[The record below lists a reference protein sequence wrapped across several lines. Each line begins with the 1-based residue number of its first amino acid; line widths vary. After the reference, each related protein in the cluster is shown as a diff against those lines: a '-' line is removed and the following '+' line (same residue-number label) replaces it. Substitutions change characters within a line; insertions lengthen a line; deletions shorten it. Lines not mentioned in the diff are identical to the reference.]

1 MISSVIPEILV
12 LYTIFEQFGP
22 KSAHISPTKT
32 RNVSAVCQL
41 PASVKSN
48 EQATLAFQKHNSA
61 TSHKDKITER
71 RQVVWKFWCGSC
83 SRNWV
88 RSAILEFSSDVS
100 LQRRCIL
107 FKLRRRQN
115 PTCYLTWL
123 PKMFN
128 HHCNGFLLFLRR
140 SIFHASVWIWKQL
153 ISLSWNFLHNKLGES

>member
-1 MISSVIPEILV
+1 MAASLVFTPKTSLTEKKLRWHHITYLIVMISSVIPEILV

-71 RQVVWKFWCGSC
+71 RQLVWKF
-83 SRNWV
+83 
-88 RSAILEFSSDVS
+88 
-100 LQRRCIL
+100 
-107 FKLRRRQN
+107 
-115 PTCYLTWL
+115 
-123 PKMFN
+123 
-128 HHCNGFLLFLRR
+128 
-140 SIFHASVWIWKQL
+140 
-153 ISLSWNFLHNKLGES
+153 